1 MKSVLDG
8 RIIFSEWSIDTGYV
22 IIIDHGDN
30 IISVYKHNSKAL
42 KVQNDFVNAGEII
55 AFSGN
60 QGNLSTG
67 PHLHFELWNNGIP
80 INPEIFLKFD

>member
-1 MKSVLDG
+1 MLDG
-8 RIIFSEWSIDTGYV
+8 RIIFSEWSIDTGHV

-42 KVQNDFVNAGEII
+42 KDQNDFVNAGEII

-67 PHLHFELWNNGIP
+67 PHLHFELWNNGVP